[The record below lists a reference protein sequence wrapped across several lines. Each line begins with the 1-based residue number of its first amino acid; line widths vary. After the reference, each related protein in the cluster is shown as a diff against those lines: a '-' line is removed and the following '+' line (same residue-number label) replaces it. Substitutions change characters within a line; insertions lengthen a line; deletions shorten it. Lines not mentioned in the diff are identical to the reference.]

1 MSIKKHFLTQ
11 EMVRECIVNNTEFVE
26 DYLNDFFGKLFFYKK
41 DVIYI
46 DNNTYAPINKQD
58 LKVYLFSNKYKGIF
72 WDSYFD
78 EKKKKEV
85 FEYFV
90 DEKKIYSYAKLNRL
104 DNITFEGVLYK
115 DENIELDYKTRTLYV
130 RVKNILIKK
139 DFKNIDENVKNEII
153 ADYKKH
159 FPQIDEFLEFI
170 IACRFTNNRKRS
182 FLYLNAPSDW
192 GKSFL
197 MGIFKKIG
205 LGLEIDYSDILKT
218 KPVGLN
224 AISVLKSL
232 VLFLDEFTIFKKEL
246 KKITH
251 YIQIEEKYLPKV
263 EVEVYAKVL
272 MSAEKSPSFN
282 DTVETQIVNRVIMFE
297 IKKDAEILT
306 NREVYKKYGNL
317 MYFEAV
323 KQYIIE
329 YLLKK
334 IEYYLSKNEFE
345 ADKEAESV
353 LNEMFDKYKIN
364 EIDLETYLIR
374 FFADELSELAELK
387 FENID
392 DLDFEVRKL
401 LKYVDIVG
409 VDKKNVYINN
419 FTKFVDDLF
428 KIELDDT
435 KRKSAEYKKTQ
446 LAQIL
451 FDVEKLTDVIKQKK
465 IDRKNKR
472 VVEIKIPDLYFK
484 YLKKAKVLEL
494 QDKKI
499 EFENFED
506 LAQKINSYVKDLI
519 EQGKKTN
526 EVKETLENWGLSSVF
541 VFVEDKSIGFVGV
554 EFKDV
559 LPDTP
564 NIPL

>member
-1 MSIKKHFLTQ
+1 MSVKKHFLTQ
-11 EMVRECIVNNTEFVE
+11 EMVRECIIDDTGFVE
-26 DYLNDFFGKLFFYKK
+26 EYLDDFFNKLFFYKK

-46 DNNTYAPINKQD
+46 DNNTYAPVNKED
-58 LKVYLFSNKYKGIF
+58 LKVFLFSKKNRGIF
-72 WDSYFD
+72 FDSYFD
-78 EKKKKEV
+78 KKKKKAV

-104 DNITFEGVLYK
+104 DNITFEGVLYE

-130 RVKNILIKK
+130 RIKNILIKK
-139 DFKNIDENVKNEII
+139 DFKNIEESVKNEII

-159 FPQIDEFLEFI
+159 FPEINEFLDFI

-224 AISVLKSL
+224 AMSVLKSL
-232 VLFLDEFTIFKKEL
+232 VLFLDEFTVFKKEL

-251 YIQIEEKYLPKV
+251 YMQVEEKYLPKV

-272 MSAEKSPSFN
+272 MSAEKSTSFN
-282 DTVETQIVNRVIMFE
+282 DTVETQIVNRVMIFE
-297 IKKDAEILT
+297 IEKDAGFLT
-306 NREVYKKYGNL
+306 NREAYKKYGNL

-323 KQYIIE
+323 KQYIVE
-329 YLLKK
+329 YLLNK
-334 IEYYLSKNEFE
+334 IEYYLNKSEFE
-345 ADKEAESV
+345 ADKEAENV
-353 LNEMFDKYKIN
+353 LNKMFDKYKIN
-364 EIDLETYLIR
+364 EIDLETYLIG

-387 FENID
+387 DEIVD
-392 DLDFEVRKL
+392 EIDFEVKKL
-401 LKYVDIVG
+401 LKYIYVVD
-409 VDKKNVYINN
+409 DKKIIYINN

-428 KIELDDT
+428 KFKLDET
-435 KRKSAEYKKTQ
+435 KLKSASYKKTQ
-446 LAQIL
+446 LARIL
-451 FDVEKLTDVIKQKK
+451 FDVEKITDVIKQKK
-465 IDRKNKR
+465 IDGKNKK
-472 VVEIKIPDLYFK
+472 VIEIKIPDLYFK
-484 YLKKAKVLEL
+484 YLKKSKILEL

-499 EFENFED
+499 TFENFED
-506 LAQKINSYVKDLI
+506 LAQKINDYVKDLI

-526 EVKETLENWGLSSVF
+526 EVKETLVNWGLSSVF
-541 VFVEDKSIGFVGV
+541 VFVKDITGFIGV
-554 EFKDV
+554 EIKDV
-559 LPDTP
+559 KPDTP
-564 NIPL
+564 EIPF

>member
-1 MSIKKHFLTQ
+1 MSVKKHFLTQ
-11 EMVRECIVNNTEFVE
+11 EMVKECIINDTGFVE
-26 DYLNDFFGKLFFYKK
+26 EYLNDFFGKLFFYKK

-46 DNNTYAPINKQD
+46 DNNTYAPINKED

-72 WDSYFD
+72 WNSYFD

-90 DEKKIYSYAKLNRL
+90 DEKKVYSYAKLNRL
-104 DNITFEGVLYK
+104 DNISFEGVLYE

-130 RVKNILIKK
+130 RIKNILIKK
-139 DFKNIDENVKNEII
+139 DFKALKESIKNEII
-153 ADYKKH
+153 DDYKKH
-159 FPQIDEFLEFI
+159 FPQIDEFLDFI
-170 IACRFTNNRKRS
+170 LACRFTNNRKRS

-224 AISVLKSL
+224 AMSVLKSL
-232 VLFLDEFTIFKKEL
+232 VLFLDEFTVFKKEL

-251 YIQIEEKYLPKV
+251 YMQVEEKYLPKV

-282 DTVETQIVNRVIMFE
+282 DTVETQIVNRVIMLE

-323 KQYIIE
+323 KQYVIE

-334 IEYYLSKNEFE
+334 IEYYLNKNEFE

-353 LNEMFDKYKIN
+353 LNRMFDKYKIN
-364 EIDLETYLIR
+364 EIDLETYLIL
-374 FFADELSELAELK
+374 FFADELRELVELK

-392 DLDFEVRKL
+392 DLDFESRKL
-401 LKYVDIVG
+401 LKYIDVVG
-409 VDKKNVYINN
+409 TDKSVAYVNN

-428 KIELDDT
+428 KIKLDDT

-451 FDVEKLTDVIKQKK
+451 FDVEKITDVIKQKK
-465 IDRKNKR
+465 INGKNKR
-472 VVEIKIPDLYFK
+472 IVEIKISDLYFK
-484 YLKKAKVLEL
+484 YLKRSKMLEL
-494 QDKKI
+494 QDRTI
-499 EFENFED
+499 TFDTFED
-506 LAQKINSYVKDLI
+506 LAKKINDYVKDLI

-526 EVKETLENWGLSSVF
+526 EVKETLDNWGLSSVF
-541 VFVEDKSIGFVGV
+541 VFVEDKSTGFIGVQIKNV
-554 EFKDV
+554 K
-559 LPDTP
+559 PDTP
-564 NIPL
+564 EVPF